1 MFIKYSKDFT
11 ISTHEMMEMIIEIS
25 KYKDLFDLSTELKC
39 DDNLRNV
46 SKRLNSLL
54 VTNYW
59 NNSLNSNKKII
70 LTLSNILDLLKF
82 RREIR
87 QDTNIKV
94 KVPCID
100 RTIKCYGIWR
110 DMKRLNVG
118 LVFFV

>member
-25 KYKDLFDLSTELKC
+25 RYKDLFDLSTELKG

-100 RTIKCYGIWR
+100 RIIKCYGIWK
-110 DMKRLNVG
+110 DMKKLNVG